1 MKRSDIKQNY
11 LNIGIYLNNI
21 KGDIFNTRSSINELL
36 STIEDEID
44 KKLTFIEKLVNEIE
58 KIED

>member
-11 LNIGIYLNNI
+11 LNIGIYLDNI
-21 KGDIFNTRSSINELL
+21 KVDIFDKRSSINRLL
-36 STIEDEID
+36 SEIEDEID
-44 KKLTFIEKLVNEIE
+44 KKLIIIEKLVNEIE